1 MAHIELDLTKINAK
15 LAKHGETSL
24 KAIYGTNNC
33 AVCFGSEEV
42 EEWSI
47 LVPCG
52 HIICTICMKKI
63 QLFQQNNAIVC
74 SLCRNVG
81 HAYKLKKHK
90 YEIPIVDTI
99 TGPFVDTNVD
109 TNVDTITAFI
119 APQIPVY
126 RNTTIIVEPFTA
138 LPSATVKPPTIPAM
152 MHRQGFMQSNT
163 MNHMMTQYT
172 NTIDVEFKSSIAP
185 NIPEVVSAEIESTNS
200 LKYNVIKETG
210 LGLVKLQNI
219 TNITTQNPID
229 VVLLLD
235 VSGSMQHEFSNCCTM
250 CKNFI
255 STMNSY
261 DRFSLIT
268 FSSKTTQP
276 FSLRPIDK
284 DLMLP
289 LIEPNI
295 NWGSSTN
302 MKNGIIHATKVIQ
315 DGIIAGRTMYFILVT
330 DGKADLHHEGI
341 EEMKQLIAIPNL
353 IIKMCTFGNDIE
365 AKILTDVLS
374 SKIQDYEHLE
384 NKDDFEKLMK
394 VIGIDRLEIIAD
406 NIVLNINMYGIN
418 VDTQHMAQLRTNEE
432 ILLPITINPFELP
445 ETLNITISYTDKYN
459 VTQILNGTSDDS
471 LNSIIMPVFNKK
483 TLTQDMMA
491 LLDDI
496 NTLQHECLSMD
507 KETYDKTIIQYNAR
521 LGSILKDINEKPLG
535 IFGVE
540 ILKLYI
546 TIETVLRNAK
556 DVLVLARQT
565 STTNTAYSQIHR
577 MVSGRTPT
585 T

>member
-15 LAKHGETSL
+15 LVKHGETPL

-33 AVCFGSEEV
+33 AVCFGCEEV

-63 QLFQQNNAIVC
+63 QLIQQNNAITC
-74 SLCRNVG
+74 SLCRDVG

-90 YEIPIVDTI
+90 YEIDATP
-99 TGPFVDTNVD
+99 
-109 TNVDTITAFI
+109 I

-126 RNTTIIVEPFTA
+126 RNITINVEPFTA
-138 LPSATVKPPTIPAM
+138 FPSAPPVKPPIIPTM
-152 MHRQGFMQSNT
+152 LQRQGFMHGHNINNM
-163 MNHMMTQYT
+163 MNQYT
-172 NTIDVEFKSSIAP
+172 NTIDEEIKSSIFP
-185 NIPEVVSAEIESTNS
+185 NIPEIITEEFVSTNS

-210 LGLVKLQNI
+210 LGLVKLQNV

-365 AKILTDVLS
+365 ANILTDVLS

-394 VIGIDRLEIIAD
+394 VIGVDRLEIIAD

-418 VDTQHMAQLRTNEE
+418 IDTQHMAQLRTNEE
-432 ILLPITINPFELP
+432 ILLPITINTFELP
-445 ETLNITISYTDKYN
+445 EILDISISYTDKYN
-459 VTQILNGTSDDS
+459 VTQNLIGTFDDS
-471 LNSIIMPVFNKK
+471 LNSMIMPVFNKK
-483 TLTQDMMA
+483 TLTQDMMV

-521 LGSILKDINEKPLG
+521 LGTILKDINEKPLG
-535 IFGVE
+535 IFKVE
-540 ILKLYI
+540 ILKLYT
-546 TIETVLRNAK
+546 TIETVLGNAK